1 MDTNETKI
9 KKVSTVDLITE
20 KMKTFILDGTWA
32 LNKKIPSE
40 SELANIFGVNRFTV
54 RMALQKLNIIGVLE
68 TKAGD
73 GTYVR
78 SFDFEKHMEQ
88 IYDFYMTPK
97 LLDDITEFRVIIEV
111 ECARLAILRATPAEL
126 EILRQH
132 CEKYEKYMAGY
143 TASAPGSPEAAGLL
157 KNLVRCDLELHSH
170 LCSMSHNDLLI
181 YAFSTAKEAIREFMI
196 TVAYKRIENPA
207 FRKAK
212 TSVKAH
218 WDIYNSIKNKNFE
231 TCRKI
236 LTGMVNYKADYD
248 T

>member
-97 LLDDITEFRVIIEV
+97 LLDDITEFRYDYRSGM
-111 ECARLAILRATPAEL
+111 CASGHLA
-126 EILRQH
+126 
-132 CEKYEKYMAGY
+132 G
-143 TASAPGSPEAAGLL
+143 
-157 KNLVRCDLELHSH
+157 N
-170 LCSMSHNDLLI
+170 
-181 YAFSTAKEAIREFMI
+181 
-196 TVAYKRIENPA
+196 
-207 FRKAK
+207 
-212 TSVKAH
+212 
-218 WDIYNSIKNKNFE
+218 
-231 TCRKI
+231 TC
-236 LTGMVNYKADYD
+236 GA
-248 T
+248 